1 MWPPSPSPSR
11 SLWRRLTG
19 GFTPAI
25 LIPVFLA
32 FGSFVY
38 TALDYSRKERLESV
52 RAQVVNLYG
61 PLAALTDTSEQLWHA
76 VGQNSRP
83 KTEEDLNDD
92 KKLKTW
98 RNFLSQVVVPLNDKV
113 QDTLLKG
120 GQIIHCEEVA
130 TELHQFFS
138 FAAFIKLAVVTRDS
152 EGKEGKDRTLIGN
165 GIDHDHV
172 YPPGFAKLLAA
183 NRDELKAR
191 EGKLDNPFMGL
202 LYFPHLDPPCAA
214 PNAAATN
221 VATREGR

>member
-1 MWPPSPSPSR
+1 MWPTSPSR
-11 SLWRRLTG
+11 SLWRRLTR

-38 TALDYSRKERLESV
+38 TSLDYSRKERLESV

-61 PLAALTDTSEQLWHA
+61 PLAALTETSEQLWQA
-76 VGQNSRP
+76 VGRNSRP

-98 RNFLSQVVVPLNDKV
+98 RNFLSHVVVPLNDKV

-138 FAAFIKLAVVTRDS
+138 FAAFIKLVVVTWDS
-152 EGKEGKDRTLIGN
+152 EGNDKDRTLIGN
-165 GIDHDHV
+165 GIDHDHG

-202 LYFPHLDPPCAA
+202 VYFPHLDPPCAA
-214 PNAAATN
+214 RNAAAAK
-221 VATREGR
+221 VATGERH

>member
-1 MWPPSPSPSR
+1 MARPPSPSV
-11 SLWRRLTG
+11 WRRLTR

-32 FGSFVY
+32 FISFVY

-76 VGQNSRP
+76 VGRNSRP

-98 RNFLSQVVVPLNDKV
+98 RNFLSKVVLPLSDKI
-113 QDTLLKG
+113 QDILLNG
-120 GQIIHCEEVA
+120 GQIIHCQEVA
-130 TELHQFFS
+130 KELHQFFS
-138 FAAFIKLAVVTRDS
+138 FAAFIKLATVTWES
-152 EGKEGKDRTLIGN
+152 EGTDTDRTMIGN
-165 GIDHDHV
+165 GIDHDHA
-172 YPPGFAKLLAA
+172 YPRTLSTLLAA

-191 EGKLDNPFMGL
+191 ERKLDNPIIGL
-202 LYFPHLDPPCAA
+202 FYFPNLDPPC
-214 PNAAATN
+214 PDLNSAATK
-221 VATREGR
+221 VATRVGR